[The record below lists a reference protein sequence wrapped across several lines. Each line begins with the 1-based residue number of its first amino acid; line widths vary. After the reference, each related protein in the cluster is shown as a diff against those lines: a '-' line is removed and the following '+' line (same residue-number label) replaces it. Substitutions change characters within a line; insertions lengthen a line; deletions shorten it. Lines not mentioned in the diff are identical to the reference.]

1 MTDVEKI
8 LEEID
13 QLNCYDKQRIFEKVG
28 SEIADY
34 DFTITVGEI
43 LSQYSIESLV
53 KSIGKDEVLE
63 TFSKCELISRLRDLF
78 ITPDDLEYFID
89 GLSDSERDELFDS
102 YDMVRREDEEDKEEE
117 DKESYPDVDEL
128 LEELAQYVVS
138 PDDIIDYLNKIPDEV
153 RKEVIIQAV
162 MRWIS

>member
-13 QLNCYDKQRIFEKVG
+13 QLNCYDKRRIFEKIGPEV
-28 SEIADY
+28 SDY
-34 DFTITVGEI
+34 DFDLTIGEI
-43 LSQYSIESLV
+43 LAHYSIESLIN
-53 KSIGKDEVLE
+53 SIGKDEVLE
-63 TFSKCELISRLRDLF
+63 QFTKRELISRLRDLF

-102 YDMVRREDEEDKEEE
+102 YDMVRRENEEDKEEE
-117 DKESYPDVDEL
+117 DKESYPDVDGL

-138 PDDIIDYLNKIPDEV
+138 PDDIIDYLNKIPEEV

>member
-1 MTDVEKI
+1 MTDVDKI

-13 QLNCYDKQRIFEKVG
+13 QLNCYDKQRIFEKLG
-28 SEIADY
+28 SEVADY
-34 DFTITVGEI
+34 DFTITVGDI
-43 LSQYSIESLV
+43 LSQYSIENLV
-53 KSIGKDEVLE
+53 ESIGKDEVLE
-63 TFSKCELISRLRDLF
+63 QFTKRELISRLRDLF

-89 GLSDSERDELFDS
+89 GLSDKERDDLFDS
-102 YDMVRREDEEDKEEE
+102 YDMVRRENEEDKKDE
-117 DKESYPDVDEL
+117 DKKTYPDVDGL

-138 PDDIIDYLNKIPDEV
+138 PDDIIDYLNKIPAEV